1 MFKWPVRVY
10 IEDTDAGGIVYYA
23 NYLRYMERARSEWMR
38 SQGWEQSEL
47 LKHDAQ
53 FVVRKVSLHYKK
65 PAFQEDMLNA
75 CVGVEWLK
83 KTGMGL
89 NQVIEKDGEILVEGL
104 VELTCI
110 NLKGRPRAIPK
121 ELMDILKQDK
131 HSASKS

>member
-1 MFKWPVRVY
+1 MFNWPVRVY

-47 LKHDAQ
+47 LKQNAQ
-53 FVVRKVSLHYKK
+53 FVVRKIELHYKK
-65 PAFQEDMLNA
+65 PAFQEDMLGVM
-75 CVGVEWLK
+75 VGVKWLR

-89 NQVIEKDGEILVEGL
+89 NQVIEKDGETLVEGL

-110 NLKGRPRAIPK
+110 NLEGRPRAIPDA
-121 ELMDILKQDK
+121 LMDVLKNSHD
-131 HSASKS
+131 AI

>member
-47 LKHDAQ
+47 LKHDVQ

-65 PAFQEDMLNA
+65 PAFQEDMLDA
-75 CVGVEWLK
+75 LVGIEWLK

-89 NQVIEKDGEILVEGL
+89 NQIIEKNGKVLVGGL

-110 NLKGRPRAIPK
+110 NLKGRPQAIPE
-121 ELMDILKQDK
+121 ELMDALKQDYA
-131 HSASKS
+131 ASKS